1 MPKKSLMEKFKAF
14 VEASPSES
22 NEPMTKGEIATAMA
36 RKRRK
41 GAATKRPAKA
51 ASKMKAKKAVKKK
64 SAKEKNAERKSKS

>member
-1 MPKKSLMEKFKAF
+1 MPKKSIMERFKAF

-41 GAATKRPAKA
+41 GAAKRPAKA
-51 ASKMKAKKAVKKK
+51 ASKLKAKKAVKKK
-64 SAKEKNAERKSKS
+64 RAAQRS

>member
-1 MPKKSLMEKFKAF
+1 MPKKSLMGKIQSFCRGI
-14 VEASPSES
+14 PSES

-36 RKRRK
+36 RKRSK